1 MDSNHRRR
9 SRRIYSPLHLAA
21 LQPFHIHS
29 NKIKCRCLEPESNQ
43 WLPRNLLVYLFSPFR
58 AGASNRNRTS
68 DTRIFS
74 PLLYRL
80 SYRGKIWR
88 PGRGSNSRPPAW
100 QAGAL
105 TNWAT
110 GPNYI
115 KILPF
120 KAWWAFTDLNRG
132 PTGYEP
138 VALTNWAKG
147 PNIST
152 QSFLCVETFV
162 SATTYLTGP
171 LPAEYCRHEWA

>member
-21 LQPFHIHS
+21 LQPFHITLKWISVVPRTGIEPLTYKRFDCVMILSNSCHS
-29 NKIKCRCLEPESNQ
+29 
-43 WLPRNLLVYLFSPFR
+43 
-58 AGASNRNRTS
+58 GASNRNRTS

-80 SYRGKIWR
+80 SYRGIIWR
-88 PGRGSNSRPPAW
+88 PGRGSNPRPPAW

-110 GPNYI
+110 GPNCWCF
-115 KILPF
+115 ILCLL
-120 KAWWAFTDLNRG
+120 AWWAFTDLNRG

-147 PNIST
+147 PYNLWSRWRDSNS
-152 QSFLCVETFV
+152 QPH
-162 SATTYLTGP
+162 GP
-171 LPAEYCRHEWA
+171 KPRALPLALHLVV